1 MMRAA
6 PCVPIL
12 AMTLVLA
19 ASAAASAQGPA
30 SPPVLAPVEPIRFD
44 RPESWALKYFAS
56 ATLMAGLET
65 PHTRRPGAVS
75 IGMEF
80 GWLPRLSSAQQQ
92 VGFNGM
98 DTLDLNS
105 APLLARPR
113 VTVGLPGRF
122 SVVLSAT
129 PPVRFFGVTPLLVAL
144 AVERPIVETAAWTI
158 GVRGYGQMGHVN
170 AAFTCPQDV
179 VQFAPGSPG
188 NAGGCHAA
196 SSDAATLRF
205 AGAEVG
211 TAPRQ
216 TPRRAGCR
224 RTRPCPSTTSTSGS
238 RSMPGCSTSSTTRD
252 CSRTAPPLPP
262 ARASAGESAADSR
275 RRSMSS
281 TLPCS
286 SRAAPEHVMTG
297 CSTCAHWCPTGFGKR
312 GGRSLRWT
320 GIGLPFRLRFLAAP
334 SANAQGEHTSP

>member
-211 TAPRQ
+211 AAYRASSDTTARWLSPHAAVSVNYFDLGFQVDARVFDIIDH
-216 TPRRAGCR
+216 
-224 RTRPCPSTTSTSGS
+224 TRLLAHGATI
-238 RSMPGCSTSSTTRD
+238 
-252 CSRTAPPLPP
+252 A
-262 ARASAGESAADSR
+262 ASAGISR
-275 RRSMSS
+275 RISGRLEASVDVFYSPLLITRS
-281 TLPCS
+281 TGTRNDGLFNV
-286 SRAAPEHVMTG
+286 RALV
-297 CSTCAHWCPTGFGKR
+297 SY
-312 GGRSLRWT
+312 
-320 GIGLPFRLRFLAAP
+320 RLR
-334 SANAQGEHTSP
+334 